1 MWHLAGGGY
10 AWANLDLLDRHG
22 GVRAGRVHNRERARV
37 LHRPVVDRDGDGDRL
52 VAGGPKGGVGREH
65 LGRDVVVIIDDPLL
79 AAIALDRL
87 QHLSHDALG
96 HAQLLARLL
105 VFIVGDGAL
114 DNRVEA
120 VVLDQLVALCGGRAS
135 GLSGSM
141 AFSSQAM
148 VSSAREAPRAMPHV
162 EYSLKSSQI
171 TSRHVKPMPSQ
182 VQVSVRNGSTSSASC
197 CLPAFIPDL
206 TPNPHWHL
214 P

>member
-65 LGRDVVVIIDDPLL
+65 LGRDVVVVIDDPLL

-87 QHLSHDALG
+87 QHLGHDALG

-105 VFIVGDGAL
+105 VFVVGDGAL
-114 DNRVEA
+114 DDRVEA
-120 VVLDQLVALCGGRAS
+120 VVLDQLVALCGDRAS

-141 AFSSQAM
+141 ALAAMQWSAVRERHHGQCSTSNTHSCQAKSSHVTSSQCQI
-148 VSSAREAPRAMPHV
+148 
-162 EYSLKSSQI
+162 KSNS
-171 TSRHVKPMPSQ
+171 
-182 VQVSVRNGSTSSASC
+182 
-197 CLPAFIPDL
+197 
-206 TPNPHWHL
+206 
-214 P
+214 